1 MEGDQEGIF
10 QLQEKLVN
18 KQFQKRAEVFFPRQ
32 RKLYPRKQL
41 NLKRTHIG
49 NWNERVF
56 EDRKGTFDIRKCMS
70 IWMK

>member
-18 KQFQKRAEVFFPRQ
+18 KQFQKRVFFPRK

-41 NLKRTHIG
+41 NLKRAHIG
-49 NWNERVF
+49 N
-56 EDRKGTFDIRKCMS
+56 
-70 IWMK
+70 

>member
-41 NLKRTHIG
+41 NLKRMHIG
-49 NWNERVF
+49 NWLET
-56 EDRKGTFDIRKCMS
+56 KGV
-70 IWMK
+70 